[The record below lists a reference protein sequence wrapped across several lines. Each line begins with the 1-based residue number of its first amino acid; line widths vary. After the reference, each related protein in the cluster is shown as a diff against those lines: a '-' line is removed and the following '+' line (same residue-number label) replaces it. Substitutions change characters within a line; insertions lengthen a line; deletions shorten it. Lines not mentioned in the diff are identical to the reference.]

1 MSNLMTKMY
10 KMIEEKNVKNK
21 QLIRGLFDIVS
32 GRETENG
39 LASAF
44 EDDAFKQASAEA
56 FVKKY
61 ITPLDG
67 SPMQQDMYLD
77 FIATNVEF
85 QELGFNIGF
94 QTALKLILES
104 EGRILP
110 FIRLEHETNE

>member
-21 QLIRGLFDIVS
+21 QRMRGLFEIVS
-32 GRETENG
+32 GGTDR
-39 LASAF
+39 LAAANVF
-44 EDDAFKQASAEA
+44 EDDAFKQALSEA
-56 FVKKY
+56 FIKKY
-61 ITPLDG
+61 IDG
-67 SPMQQDMYLD
+67 SSMQQDMYLD
-77 FIATNVEF
+77 FVATNVEF
-85 QELGFNIGF
+85 QELGFSIGF